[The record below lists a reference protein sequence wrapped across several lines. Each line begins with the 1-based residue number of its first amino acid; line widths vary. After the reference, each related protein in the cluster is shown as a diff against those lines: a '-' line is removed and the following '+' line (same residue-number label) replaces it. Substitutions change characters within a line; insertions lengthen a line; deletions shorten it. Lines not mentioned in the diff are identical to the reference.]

1 MSWYSIVI
9 LLLGYVCLSLNIECG
24 TKFFAP
30 FCFFYSHWV
39 WGLGNGRTG
48 QYMNLV
54 VST

>member
-30 FCFFYSHWV
+30 FCFFIPIGCGDLAMV
-39 WGLGNGRTG
+39 GLD
-48 QYMNLV
+48 
-54 VST
+54 ST